1 MNKIPTEKLT
11 EGMIFSKPVY
21 LEDEKNHFTIPAG
34 VELRRKDINYLL
46 SWQVP
51 AVKTNGK
58 LITEEEVKWLQ
69 ESELF
74 KRKIRDDC
82 YKKYCNYIESIDSIG

>member
-21 LEDEKNHFTIPAG
+21 LDDEKTHFTIPAG

-51 AVKTNGK
+51 AIKTNGK
-58 LITEEEVKWLQ
+58 LITEEALNKNPSV
-69 ESELF
+69 
-74 KRKIRDDC
+74 
-82 YKKYCNYIESIDSIG
+82 